1 MKSKTHILVVD
12 DSRPIREFVI
22 ETLMRQEGFVVTEAT
37 DGAEGV
43 EMALDNS
50 PDLILLDLEMP
61 RLNGFQVVDMLQE
74 HGMDIPIILI
84 TSHGS
89 EAIAVEFFRKGVKD
103 YLSKPFTA
111 DALYAAIE
119 RALTEVRLRRERD
132 ALTQHLKAAN
142 RQLVQRLQEM
152 DILYRVGKSVT
163 SLLAM
168 DQLLERIMDAIFYT
182 VGAEEANLMLLEEE
196 SGTLQPAIHRQRV
209 AGHLQET
216 GQRTAEEL
224 AANVADSGAPEVTG
238 AMLSVPLKLGGRTIG
253 VLGVGNRISGQPFSE
268 HEQQLLMALA
278 DYAAIAIE
286 NARLYEEVRQ
296 ANQAKSEF
304 VSFVAH
310 ELRTPMTSIRG
321 YADILLRGMAASLTK
336 QQAEFVHKIRSNV
349 VRMQILVSDLQDISR
364 IETGHLHLDLR
375 TVPLNQ
381 VVQDALETT
390 QEQIKARDQKLTINL
405 PDDLPPVRADAA
417 RLTQVLINLLS
428 NAYKYTP
435 NGGRIWLRAWRE
447 GSFVHCAVSDTGIG
461 ISPEDQARLFTKF
474 FRSENP
480 VAREKPGTG
489 LGLCIVKK
497 LIELQGGEIS
507 VQSELGRGTTFAFTI
522 PLAQKTPE
530 ALEITS
536 TLAVSSSSQSSA
548 TMIAHSIPVSFQLI
562 P

>member
-536 TLAVSSSSQSSA
+536 TLAASSSSQSSA